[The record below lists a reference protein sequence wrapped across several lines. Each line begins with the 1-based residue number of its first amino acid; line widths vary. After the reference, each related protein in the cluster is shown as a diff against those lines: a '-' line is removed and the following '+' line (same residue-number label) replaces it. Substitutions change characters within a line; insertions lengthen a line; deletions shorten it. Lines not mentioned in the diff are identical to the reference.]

1 MSLDPRL
8 LRLVTFAALL
18 LPALAACQQQEV
30 VVEKPARLVRVVTL
44 APQDYAQTATLTG
57 EIQALSRI
65 DLAFRL
71 TGQITEI
78 NVEVGDHVTAS
89 QVLARIDSEGQQA
102 DLELAEASARAAQAA
117 LDQATAALA
126 RQQTLLDSGL
136 TTRSKYDQAD
146 QDRRTA
152 ASSLESTMAL
162 RQSALNALSYTELRA
177 DADGI
182 ITRISRDAGEIAQS
196 AQPVLSIAHDGP
208 RDAVFNVYE
217 PLLYSAPDDLSEAQV
232 EVGLIGDETIRA
244 VGHIR
249 EISPTVDPRTGTVR
263 VTVSL
268 MDAPVSMTLGS
279 LVTGRVTMPA
289 APAFIVPWSSITIER
304 GLPAV
309 WLVDGETQTARIR
322 QIEVKKYTT
331 QGVVLASGLSAG
343 ELLITEG
350 GQFLYE
356 GKPVLVTMSDM
367 P

>member
-8 LRLVTFAALL
+8 LRLVALAALL
-18 LPALAACQQQEV
+18 LPALAACQQPEAV
-30 VVEKPARLVRVVTL
+30 VGKPARLVRVVTM

-57 EIQALSRI
+57 EVQALSRI

-71 TGQITEI
+71 TGQISEI

-89 QVLARIDSEGQQA
+89 QVLARIDTEGQQA

-126 RQQTLLDSGL
+126 RQQTLLDGGL
-136 TTRSKYDQAD
+136 VTLSKYDQAD
-146 QDRRTA
+146 QDHRTA
-152 ASSLESTMAL
+152 ASSLESAMAL
-162 RQSALNALSYTELRA
+162 RQAALNALSYTELRA

-182 ITRISRDAGEIAQS
+182 ITRINRDAGEIAQS

-217 PLLYSAPDDLSEAQV
+217 PLLFSAPDDLSQAQV
-232 EVGLIGDETIRA
+232 NVTLIVDETIRA
-244 VGHIR
+244 VGRIR
-249 EISPTVDPRTGTVR
+249 EISPTVDPQTGTVR

-289 APAFIVPWSSITIER
+289 APSFVVPWSSITIER

-331 QGVVLASGLSAG
+331 QGVVLARGLSAG

-356 GKPVLVTMSDM
+356 GKPVLVTSDM